1 MTMFPSNW
9 IKSIVLIGCIFMSYP
24 FFAFA
29 SEATEVPQTSEPIG
43 IENQSEVIRIKSQ
56 KRSELEERKVSLE
69 RENSTLTVEI
79 QDLEKSIA
87 DTKVEITSIED
98 SLSSIDEILEQSEE
112 SDPETL
118 ESRNQ
123 RRSALNNQL
132 DEAKLLLVELTQE
145 LESKRQKQ
153 NSNIETLAIINE
165 ALIET
170 REEVRAERGAFVRII
185 WRGVS
190 DNSGYIFLIV
200 AIIVIYLI
208 ARKIT
213 YRVLPNQSAFLWG
226 DIILRSIAILLIF
239 MVFLYAFADRI
250 VGIITLFSVFSAAL
264 VVALQDFVSS
274 FFAWLYI
281 RGKNKYRVGD
291 VIRVSGTNGYF
302 FGRVK
307 RIEILRTIL
316 DESVGDSNPQQS
328 IDKERPTGR
337 VVSFPNNVI
346 MRDALVNFT
355 QNHRTMWQSVD
366 ITITFES
373 DWQLAERELR
383 KVVDKIFSQEW
394 YKEHKIER
402 SYIPKV
408 HISIADDGVR
418 FSVWFPARIGEY
430 RETLESVSRAI
441 LIAFKKKKID
451 LAYKSFAIYQK

>member
-1 MTMFPSNW
+1 MKYCKYIWIVFLLGGIILAAGIPS
-9 IKSIVLIGCIFMSYP
+9 VG
-24 FFAFA
+24 AA
-29 SEATEVPQTSEPIG
+29 QEETATPEPIG

-56 KRSELEERKVSLE
+56 KRSELEERKVALA
-69 RENSTLTVEI
+69 RENGALTVEI
-79 QDLEKSIA
+79 QDLEKSIS
-87 DTKVEITSIED
+87 DTQAQITSLEE
-98 SLSSIDEILEQSEE
+98 SISQIDGILEQSEDP
-112 SDPETL
+112 DPERL
-118 ESRNQ
+118 EERNQ
-123 RRSALNNQL
+123 RRRDLMNQL
-132 DEAKLLLVELTQE
+132 EEARLFLVEITQE
-145 LESKRQKQ
+145 IESKRRTRD
-153 NSNIETLAIINE
+153 SNIGTLALIDQ

-170 REEVRAERGAFVRII
+170 REEVRAERGQFIRIL
-185 WRGVS
+185 WRGISEYSLYLV
-190 DNSGYIFLIV
+190 G
-200 AIIVIYLI
+200 IVIILVVYMI

-213 YRVLPNQSAFLWG
+213 YRILPNQSAFLWG
-226 DIILRSIAILLIF
+226 DIILRSIAILLVFI
-239 MVFLYAFADRI
+239 VFLYAFADRI
-250 VGIITLFSVFSAAL
+250 IGIITLFSVFSAAL

-366 ITITFES
+366 ITITFDS
-373 DWQLAERELR
+373 DWQQAEKELHT
-383 KVVDKIFSQEW
+383 VVDTIFCQEW

-402 SYIPKV
+402 SYVPKV

-430 RETLESVSRAI
+430 RETLESVSRSI
-441 LIAFKKKKID
+441 LLIFQKKKID
-451 LAYKSFAIYQK
+451 LAYKSVAVYQK